1 MLEAIPVTEA
11 RQKFL
16 PLLSRVESEA
26 YRFMVTRHGKP
37 VAVIMDYTEYSRL
50 TETLKLLE
58 DRQLSQRLSQGLDQA
73 KGRIMLEVNST
84 RSRRE

>member
-11 RQKFL
+11 RQNFL
-16 PLLSRVESEA
+16 PLLSRIGSES

-37 VAVIMDYTEYSRL
+37 MAVVISYDEYSRI

-58 DRQLSQRLSQGLDQA
+58 DQQWFQRLNQGLDQA
-73 KGRIMLEVNST
+73 KGRVMLEANSA
-84 RSRRE
+84 RDKRE